1 MLWGGYGEKE
11 EKGERMDGK
20 RVDRRMNTERE
31 MVKNERINESEL
43 EGQIEGEN
51 GRIQKGDGGR
61 EREGGRQRDGGRE
74 GEGRRERGMEGGREG
89 ER

>member
-61 EREGGRQRDGGRE
+61 EREGGRE
-74 GEGRRERGMEGGREG
+74 MEGGREREGGREGWREG